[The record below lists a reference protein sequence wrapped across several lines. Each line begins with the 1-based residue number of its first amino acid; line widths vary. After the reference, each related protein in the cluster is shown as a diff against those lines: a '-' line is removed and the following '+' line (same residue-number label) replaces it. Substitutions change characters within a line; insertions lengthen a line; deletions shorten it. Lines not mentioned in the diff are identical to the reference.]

1 MSVVRWVLRAV
12 IFALLSACGYRPVH
26 GGVAP
31 ERLSVVLVSSN
42 IPDAVASDEV
52 VAGVRDELARFGA
65 LAGGEGYPRCE
76 VEVLRVDEASEG
88 IRAAENDDGV
98 RVPSA
103 RATRVGVVAR
113 AWLVRAK
120 DGPRERDTAD
130 VRASNVVAVAGDA
143 RTATFQHVD
152 ATRAASRRVGRTL
165 GLRIMGYPT
174 SSD

>member
-1 MSVVRWVLRAV
+1 MSVRSVVFA
-12 IFALLSACGYRPVH
+12 ALLTACGYRSVH
-26 GGVAP
+26 GGAAP

-42 IPDAVASDEV
+42 VPDAVASDEV

-65 LAGGEGYPRCE
+65 LAGGESYPRCE
-76 VEVLRVDEASEG
+76 VEVLRVDESSEG
-88 IRAAENDDGV
+88 IRAAENPDGV

-130 VRASNVVAVAGDA
+130 VRASDTVSVAGDA
-143 RTATFQHVD
+143 KAATFQYVD

-165 GLRIMGYPT
+165 GMRIMGYPT